1 MTRSVSSDDAL
12 PRLAQG
18 TRVVCCRSS
27 YHSELTGLMRDSALE
42 TLLEAGLA
50 EANVFEVVVPGAY
63 ELPIVARRLAQRADI
78 DAVLCFGLILK
89 GETEHDRHISNAVAN
104 GLTTVALETGQ
115 PVLFGVLTCN
125 PLDQA
130 QTSARR
136 RACGGRSNRPG
147 ATELSPCPGGDL
159 SRPRPRASRSRSAPS
174 PAAVHAARPMAALSP
189 TTRGE
194 TASRPSIPAQRTA
207 PRPSSRR

>member
-27 YHSELTGLMRDSALE
+27 YHSELTELMRDSALE

-104 GLTTVALETGQ
+104 GLTTVALETGK

-125 PLDQA
+125 TLDQA
-130 QTSARR
+130 QARARR
-136 RACGGRSNRPG
+136 RTEGGLDKGHEVAKACAGVLHALREADGNLPRSQPESG
-147 ATELSPCPGGDL
+147 PQST
-159 SRPRPRASRSRSAPS
+159 
-174 PAAVHAARPMAALSP
+174 
-189 TTRGE
+189 
-194 TASRPSIPAQRTA
+194 QREIEVEK
-207 PRPSSRR
+207 